1 MSLLRSTFSSAHDSV
16 RRTPAPFSWLSL
28 ICFSM
33 MSVLVV
39 GCSSDSGILI
49 AGRLT
54 FNGSPNS
61 GEILIEPIDPKGNPL
76 KGVPSITVYANQRGD
91 FSAHL
96 ENASEQTVQCRVSIR
111 IADTSADG
119 RPAAFDYDAPPE
131 KRVALRRLIAKG
143 QRLDLAI
150 NR

>member
-1 MSLLRSTFSSAHDSV
+1 MSLLRSIFSSPRDSV
-16 RRTPAPFSWLSL
+16 SRTPAPFSWLSL
-28 ICFSM
+28 IYFSM

-39 GCSSDSGILI
+39 GCSSGSGIPVE
-49 AGRLT
+49 GRLT

-61 GEILIEPIDPKGNPL
+61 GEILIEPIDAKGNPL
-76 KGVPSITVYANQRGD
+76 KGAPSVTVYANQRGD
-91 FSAHL
+91 FATQL

-111 IADTSADG
+111 IADASSDG

-150 NR
+150 TR